1 MEPTAVI
8 PPVADFS
15 ASPPGGKASAFIQF
29 TDTSRGTINSWT
41 WTFGGGGT
49 STEQNPRY
57 TYTRPGT
64 YTVSLTVTGP
74 VGSDTKTVTDYILVT
89 GKKA

>member
-1 MEPTAVI
+1 VAKLLHSYNSPI
-8 PPVADFS
+8 PREA
-15 ASPPGGKASAFIQF
+15 
-29 TDTSRGTINSWT
+29 TINSWT
-41 WTFGGGGT
+41 WTFGGGGP

>member
-1 MEPTAVI
+1 M
-8 PPVADFS
+8 
-15 ASPPGGKASAFIQF
+15 
-29 TDTSRGTINSWT
+29 RTIHRYLDRHNQQLDL
-41 WTFGGGGT
+41 WTFGDGGT

-57 TYTRPGT
+57 RYTKPGT
-64 YTVSLTVTGP
+64 YTVSLTVTEP